1 MLTLTV
7 VGLLLRLCRA
17 AFKTKVRG
25 GSNTNLIPFSS
36 SFEWVAL
43 STVVAPSCFPSLHDT
58 LGAAFVRGSGLGM
71 MELLYAKL
79 FRKFAH
85 CIARPRKQT
94 MRSVR

>member
-17 AFKTKVRG
+17 AFRTKVRG

-36 SFEWVAL
+36 SFDAEWVAL
-43 STVVAPSCFPSLHDT
+43 STVVAPTSFLEELHDT
-58 LGAAFVRGSGLGM
+58 LGPALVCGSGLGM

-94 MRSVR
+94 M